1 MDLRFTAA
9 MAAVLVLNLAGS
21 FLIKLMTR
29 YWPDQYV
36 LLGVLGAAVVLV
48 SLLRVVMWIFLGR
61 RYQLS
66 YAHPFLSLNYVVAVF
81 LGMAAFDEPLR
92 WQRVVGGALIALS
105 VAGLARS
112 RHRREEGAA

>member
-1 MDLRFTAA
+1 MDLRFTVA

-21 FLIKLMTR
+21 FLIKIMTR
-29 YWPDQYV
+29 YWPDEYV
-36 LLGVLGAAVVLV
+36 TLVILGAAVVLV
-48 SLLRVVMWIFLGR
+48 SLLRVVMWLFLGR

-81 LGMAAFDEPLR
+81 LGMAVFGESLQ
-92 WQRVVGGALIALS
+92 WQRVIGGTIIALS

-112 RHRREEGAA
+112 RHRREERTA